1 MYDSDYDSDGSYTYR
16 ERRLKWLWYVATFA
30 AGVLVGALVFGRGC
44 PGGPEEEPEAET
56 VAVAETAAEIPEPPP
71 PPEPEPAETASTAE
85 EEAIVFEE
93 PAEPPP
99 PRFTPARP
107 PTTTKPSETPRE
119 VTPRL
124 TGKGLTPSQINA
136 TITKRRSGIQ
146 SEYNALLKSNPHLG
160 GGKIVVRFT
169 IAADGRV
176 TSAEVLSDTVG
187 NAELSSAIVRRVRS
201 WKFPRAGGEST
212 VIYPFVFVSTGV

>member
-1 MYDSDYDSDGSYTYR
+1 MYDSDYDSDGSYSYR
-16 ERRLKWLWYVATFA
+16 ERRFKWLWYAATFG

-71 PPEPEPAETASTAE
+71 PEPEPAETASPAA
-85 EEAIVFEE
+85 EEAIVFEA
-93 PAEPPP
+93 PPEPPP
-99 PRFTPARP
+99 TFTPARP
-107 PTTTKPSETPRE
+107 PEPERTPTKTRE
-119 VTPRL
+119 VAPRP
-124 TGKGLTPSQINA
+124 TGKGLDASEINRV
-136 TITKRRSGIQ
+136 ITQRRSGIQ
-146 SEYNALLKSNPHLG
+146 SEYNSLLKSNPHLG

-187 NAELSSAIVRRVRS
+187 NAEFSSAIVRRVRS

-212 VIYPFVFVSTGV
+212 VIYPFVFVSSGV